1 MIARELMT
9 EHPALIT
16 ASDTV
21 ATAANLMRTRGVG
34 MLPVVQDLEHRHL
47 VGILTDR
54 DIVIRHVAAGHG
66 SRAKVHEHMT
76 RDPLATVPPS
86 ATVQQIAEK
95 MTRYQVRRLPV
106 VDELG
111 GVIGVVAQADLAVAV
126 GPTDPALIER
136 LIEGISRP
144 GALVP

>member
-34 MLPVVQDLEHRHL
+34 MLPVVQDLQHRQL
-47 VGILTDR
+47 VGVLTDR

-66 SRAKVHEHMT
+66 IGAKVHEHMT
-76 RDPLATVPPS
+76 REPLASVPPT
-86 ATVQQIAEK
+86 ATVHEIADK

-106 VDELG
+106 VDEQG
-111 GVIGVVAQADLAVAV
+111 AVIGIVAQADLAVTV
-126 GPTDPALIER
+126 GPSDPALVER
-136 LIEGISRP
+136 VIEGISRP